1 MEDAGFILGSYALVF
16 GVVAAYS
23 WRVLRSARRAAR
35 RVADAEKY
43 WT

>member
-16 GVVAAYS
+16 GTVALYA
-23 WRVLRSARRAAR
+23 WRVLRHARRLAR
-35 RVADAEKY
+35 QIPDGEKY